1 MNATEQQRIREII
14 DHTDRLVSIIKK
26 LWEVDQQKENIRT
39 MEYYSVFSSEAERKR
54 DLESLDQMAV
64 RLNDSLSRELNIG
77 SML

>member
-1 MNATEQQRIREII
+1 MNTTEQQRIREVI

-39 MEYYSVFSSEAERKR
+39 MEYYDVFSSEAERKK
-54 DLESLDQMAV
+54 DLASLDDLYG